1 MTHTPTQLNLDIKTK
16 LDELEQV
23 LLSNHPTLPTL
34 LRDIHKTLK
43 AQPDIV
49 TLMSEE
55 EIALV
60 VQGLTKQTNSK
71 LVESTLKPSAS
82 KKASLKKVTSDE
94 LGF

>member
-1 MTHTPTQLNLDIKTK
+1 MTQLNLDIKTK
-16 LDELEQV
+16 LDELEQ
-23 LLSNHPTLPTL
+23 LLLTNHPNMATA

-55 EIALV
+55 EIAIV
-60 VQGLTKQTNSK
+60 VQGLAKQTNSQ
-71 LVESTLKPSAS
+71 LVASTLKPSAS
-82 KKASLKKVTSDE
+82 KKKALTKVTSDE

>member
-1 MTHTPTQLNLDIKTK
+1 MSNLNLEIKTK
-16 LDELEQV
+16 LDELEQA
-23 LLSNHPTLPTL
+23 LLTNHPTMSTI

-55 EIALV
+55 EIAIV
-60 VQGLTKQTNSK
+60 VQGLTKQTNTK
-71 LVESTLKPSAS
+71 LVESTLKPSAA
-82 KKASLKKVTSDE
+82 KKAALSKVTSDD